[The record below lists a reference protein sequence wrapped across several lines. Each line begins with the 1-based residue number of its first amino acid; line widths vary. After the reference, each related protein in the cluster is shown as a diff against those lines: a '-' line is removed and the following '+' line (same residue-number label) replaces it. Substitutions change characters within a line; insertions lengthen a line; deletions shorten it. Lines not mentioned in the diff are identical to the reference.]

1 MSNFQCINDLSYKEK
16 EAILKDIKYYKEI
29 KNRYQKSAIDSTI
42 DDTINYRGQNYGKFE
57 GTAGAAQALK
67 NAFRYQMRIREKYLD
82 PDQQEA
88 LEMILHKIARI
99 INGNPDYVDNWH
111 DIAGYAK
118 LVEDRL
124 NGNAR

>member
-1 MSNFQCINDLSYKEK
+1 MSNYQCINDLSYENKSTSNV
-16 EAILKDIKYYKEI
+16 ASNMASNMIL
-29 KNRYQKSAIDSTI
+29 NRTVDGTI
-42 DDTINYRGQNYGKFE
+42 DARGQNYGKFE

-82 PDQQEA
+82 ADQQEA